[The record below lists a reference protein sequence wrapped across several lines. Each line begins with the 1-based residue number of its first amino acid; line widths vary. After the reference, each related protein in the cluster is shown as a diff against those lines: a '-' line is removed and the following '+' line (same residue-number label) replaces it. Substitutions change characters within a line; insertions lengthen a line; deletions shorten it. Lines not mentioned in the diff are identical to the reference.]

1 MFGISAALLSAVCAT
16 AKDIV
21 SKRLSREV
29 SSSISAFASFLFA
42 LPYYLVL
49 LLALYLL
56 GLEDF
61 AVEGAFFTFIL
72 LRGVSDTAAEWMKMH
87 ALGTSDLSFVAC
99 FLALSPAFLIVMS
112 PLLTGEP
119 ITAVEVVA
127 LILVCAGTVIV
138 AWKPGATL
146 AQTDKRG
153 MLWAIG
159 AAFFFSINT
168 CFDKLAVRTAS
179 PTLAAFSVTLVA
191 GLFLLPV
198 VWRSRDKVEALRQHR
213 RAFFLRGFYELLF
226 MVAKLSALVVLS
238 APAVMALQRI
248 SLVLNV
254 VGGRAIF
261 KERDFVRRL
270 VAALLVFSGVLL
282 VIVGE

>member
-1 MFGISAALLSAVCAT
+1 M
-16 AKDIV
+16 
-21 SKRLSREV
+21 
-29 SSSISAFASFLFA
+29 
-42 LPYYLVL
+42 
-49 LLALYLL
+49 
-56 GLEDF
+56 
-61 AVEGAFFTFIL
+61 
-72 LRGVSDTAAEWMKMH
+72 
-87 ALGTSDLSFVAC
+87 
-99 FLALSPAFLIVMS
+99 
-112 PLLTGEP
+112 
-119 ITAVEVVA
+119 
-127 LILVCAGTVIV
+127 IV
-138 AWKPGATL
+138 AWKPGTTL

-191 GLFLLPV
+191 GLLLLPT
-198 VWRSRDKVEALRQHR
+198 VWRSRDNVESLRHHH
-213 RAFFLRGFYELLF
+213 RAFLLRGFFELLF

-254 VGGRAIF
+254 VGGRTIF
-261 KERDFVRRL
+261 EEKDFARRL
-270 VAALLVFSGVLL
+270 VAALLVFSGVVL